1 MNGLILH
8 CGADKVTRKDVYDVP
23 TPEPTDSH
31 FPIPHQALIETVT
44 DKMADAGLT
53 IASHVHS
60 ITASGMRY
68 FGLMEVK
75 MDKEWVEEAKEPDD
89 YKLIIGLRNTHD
101 RSFAAGFVGGSHVMV
116 CDNLCFFGEV
126 KIGRKHTRYIER
138 DLPGLVDKAVGQL
151 ASARV
156 SQDQRIAWY
165 KEHELDEPL
174 CHDLLIK
181 ALDDGIIAGSKI
193 PKVLAQ
199 WREPDHEEF
208 TEDGMSYWRLH
219 NAFTEILKPI
229 ALNDKATRTMKLNG
243 LLDGSSGLLAHRA
256 VGQPEVG
263 VVDGANGERGA
274 A

>member
-31 FPIPHQALIETVT
+31 FPIPHEALIETVR
-44 DKMADAGLT
+44 DKMADAGLKV
-53 IASHVHS
+53 ASHVHS
-60 ITASGMRY
+60 LTASGMRY

-75 MDKEWVEEAKEPDD
+75 MDDDWDGEESDD

-116 CDNLCFFGEV
+116 CDNLCFFGEI
-126 KIGRKHTRYIER
+126 KIGRKHTRHIER
-138 DLPGLVDKAVGQL
+138 DLPGLVDNAVGQL

-156 SQDQRIAWY
+156 SQDERIAWY
-165 KEHELDEPL
+165 KENELPDDAL
-174 CHDLLIK
+174 LHDLLIK

-199 WREPDHEEF
+199 WREPEHEEF
-208 TEDGMSYWRLH
+208 TANGMSYWRLH

-229 ALNDKATRTMKLNG
+229 SLNDKATRTMKLNG

-256 VGQPEVG
+256 VAQPEVG